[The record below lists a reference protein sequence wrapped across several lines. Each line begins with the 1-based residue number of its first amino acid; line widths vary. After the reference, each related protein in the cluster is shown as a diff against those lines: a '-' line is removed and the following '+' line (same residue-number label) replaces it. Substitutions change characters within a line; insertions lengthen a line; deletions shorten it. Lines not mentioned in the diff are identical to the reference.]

1 MKRTFA
7 ILALVATVTFASA
20 QDQPNTTKKADSKK
34 ETCKKSSKCCMAKA
48 DSTAVKK
55 AEIKK

>member
-1 MKRTFA
+1 MKKIFTL
-7 ILALVATVTFASA
+7 LALVATVTFASA
-20 QDQPNTTKKADSKK
+20 QDQPNTTKKAEVKK
-34 ETCKKSSKCCMAKA
+34 ESCKKSSKCCMAKA